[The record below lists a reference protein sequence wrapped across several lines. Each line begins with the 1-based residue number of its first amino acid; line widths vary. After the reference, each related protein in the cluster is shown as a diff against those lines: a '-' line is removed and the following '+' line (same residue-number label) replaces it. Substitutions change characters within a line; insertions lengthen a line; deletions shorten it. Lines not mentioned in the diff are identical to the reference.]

1 MRPRNLEE
9 YSGQQHLLGPGKP
22 LRVQIERDDPSSMIL
37 WGPPGSGK
45 TTLAKIIAETTQASF
60 IEFSAVMS
68 GIKEIK
74 QVMVA
79 AAQAAEM
86 HSRTILF
93 VDEIHR
99 FNKAQQDAFLPYVE
113 RGTIRLI
120 GATTENPSFEIISA
134 LLSRCRVYV
143 LHPLSEE
150 HIAHLLR
157 RALED
162 TERGLGSLNLTADD
176 DALALI
182 ASYSSGDCRA
192 AYNTLEVAAQLAQ
205 DSNSRSPYP
214 KNLGVTGRH
223 SKEGTV
229 SGHDFSP
236 FETPETQD
244 GNESGH
250 DFSPS
255 ETPEPQDG
263 NESGHD
269 MPGSNTTG
277 LCRADAA
284 SLPETARLNERN
296 ESGHD
301 MPGSNTT
308 GLCRADASSIPE
320 TARLNERNESGHDF
334 SRADRVQFDDR
345 ALAPEA
351 QPQPRNRITKEIA
364 TEAVQQRVLMYDKN
378 GEEHYNLISALHK
391 SVRNS
396 DPDAALYWLARMF
409 AAGEDPLYLARR
421 VVRMAVEDIGLAAP
435 EALNLCLSAKEAIDF
450 LGSPEGDL
458 ALAEAVVYLCLAP
471 KSNSV
476 YTAYSAVQAEI
487 EQTRQEPVPLH
498 LRNAPTRLMKE
509 LEYGKGYLY
518 AHDEEGKVAD
528 MDCLPDSLRGRT
540 YYKPTQEGRE
550 KLLAQRLDA
559 IRNLRLRKHGG
570 D

>member
-1 MRPRNLEE
+1 MSLFDGQPDAPAASKRVPLASQPLAERMRPRTLAE
-9 YSGQQHLLGPGKP
+9 YSSQHHLLGPGKP
-22 LRVQIERDDPSSMIL
+22 LRVQIERDALDQSGVGSMIL

-45 TTLAKIIAETTQASF
+45 TTLAKIIAETTQANF

-74 QVMVA
+74 QVMA
-79 AAQAAEM
+79 TAAQAAEM

-120 GATTENPSFEIISA
+120 GATTENPSFEVISA

-143 LHPLSEE
+143 LQPLSED

-162 TERGLGSLNLTADD
+162 PARGLGSLNLAADD
-176 DALALI
+176 EALALI
-182 ASYSSGDCRA
+182 ANYSSGDCRA

-205 DSNSRSPYP
+205 EPNTLEVAAQLAQEPNTLEVAAQLPQEPNQPIRAVGAADISPALQRGESVESEELKSR
-214 KNLGVTGRH
+214 R
-223 SKEGTV
+223 
-229 SGHDFSP
+229 D
-236 FETPETQD
+236 
-244 GNESGH
+244 
-250 DFSPS
+250 
-255 ETPEPQDG
+255 
-263 NESGHD
+263 
-269 MPGSNTTG
+269 
-277 LCRADAA
+277 DA
-284 SLPETARLNERN
+284 LK
-296 ESGHD
+296 
-301 MPGSNTT
+301 
-308 GLCRADASSIPE
+308 
-320 TARLNERNESGHDF
+320 GHDF
-334 SRADRVQFDDR
+334 SRAESAQKDDR
-345 ALAPEA
+345 ALAPA
-351 QPQPRNRITKEIA
+351 KTSQPHNRITKEIA
-364 TEAVQQRVLMYDKN
+364 TEAVQQRVLIYDKN

-396 DPDAALYWLARMF
+396 DPDAALYWIARMF

-471 KSNSV
+471 KSNAV
-476 YTAYSAVQAEI
+476 YTAYAAVQSEI
-487 EQTRQEPVPLH
+487 EHTRQEPVPLH

-509 LEYGKGYLY
+509 LDYGRGYLY

-528 MDCLPDSLRGRT
+528 MDCLPDSLRGRS

-550 KLLAQRLDA
+550 KLLAQRMED
-559 IRNLRLRKHGG
+559 IRTLRLRKHGG
-570 D
+570 A

>member
-1 MRPRNLEE
+1 MSLFDGEPEGPRGPLPTAPLAERMRPRTLEE
-9 YSGQQHLLGPGKP
+9 YSGQEHLLGPGKP
-22 LRVQIERDDPSSMIL
+22 LRVQIERDDPGSMIL

-45 TTLAKIIAETTQASF
+45 TTLAKIIAETTKASF

-74 QVMVA
+74 QVMVS
-79 AAQAAEM
+79 AAQAAQL

-143 LHPLSEE
+143 LQPLSEE
-150 HIAHLLR
+150 RIVALLR
-157 RALED
+157 RAVED
-162 TERGLGSLNLTADD
+162 NERGLGSLGLTADD
-176 DALALI
+176 DALELI
-182 ASYSSGDCRA
+182 ASYSSGDCRN

-205 DSNSRSPYP
+205 E
-214 KNLGVTGRH
+214 KTKH
-223 SKEGTV
+223 
-229 SGHDFSP
+229 
-236 FETPETQD
+236 
-244 GNESGH
+244 
-250 DFSPS
+250 
-255 ETPEPQDG
+255 
-263 NESGHD
+263 
-269 MPGSNTTG
+269 
-277 LCRADAA
+277 
-284 SLPETARLNERN
+284 
-296 ESGHD
+296 
-301 MPGSNTT
+301 
-308 GLCRADASSIPE
+308 I
-320 TARLNERNESGHDF
+320 
-334 SRADRVQFDDR
+334 DR
-345 ALAPEA
+345 AL
-351 QPQPRNRITKEIA
+351 TV
-364 TEAVQQRVLMYDKN
+364 EAVQQRVLMYDKS

-476 YTAYSAVQAEI
+476 YTAYGAVQQEI
-487 EQTRQEPVPLH
+487 EHTRQEPVPLH
-498 LRNAPTRLMKE
+498 LRNAPTRLMKA
-509 LEYGKGYLY
+509 LDYGKGYRY
-518 AHDEEGKVAD
+518 AHDEEGRVAD
-528 MDCLPDSLRGRT
+528 MDCLPDSLKGRS

-550 KLLAQRLDA
+550 KLLAQRMEE
-559 IRNLRLRKHGG
+559 IRRIRAGKHGG
-570 D
+570 G